1 MTEPANPEKLQNQRT
16 RMIGN
21 YVIGKTLGF
30 GTFGKVK
37 MAIHEQSGEKVAIK
51 ILEKDRIVETA
62 DVERVQ
68 REIHILKLV
77 RHPHIIQLYEI
88 IETPK
93 HIFLVMEMVNGGE
106 LFDYI
111 VKNTKLE
118 EVEACKL
125 FQELIAG
132 IEYLH
137 KIRVVHRDL
146 KPENLLL
153 DKSKNLKIVDFGLS
167 NTYKNEELLKTA
179 CGSPCYAAPEM
190 IAGQKYQGLRVDL
203 WSSGVILFACL
214 CGYLPFEDQNTSALY
229 KKILSGT
236 YQMPSHLSKDAQ
248 SMITG
253 ILTVDP
259 EKRFTID
266 NIHNHSW
273 FNIYRRSYEIP
284 PGIVVGYNRI
294 PIDQDILK
302 QLKSFGIDI
311 DHAQKCLDAN
321 KHNDITTF
329 YHLLLKRHLANGGR
343 STADLNSESFD
354 IKLLEPKQRP
364 NKAPINSLVN
374 NEIIKQQMREEI
386 IKQRSYSTD
395 KDRGR
400 IIKTT
405 EQNNKIIA
413 DNDQSV
419 NRVGRNGQASSVQA
433 RQKDE
438 NYFDQSPNIKKNN
451 RIPTTNILNNIYGTR
466 NKNSNITSTEYR
478 NKDEGKKGSSR
489 NKKELDMTNPHRNT
503 NKEFQQINRILQ
515 SGGRSQNHK
524 KERVYVTNQNNQSF
538 DAPQNLNLS
547 AKQKI
552 NHIQKF
558 GYYE

>member
-1 MTEPANPEKLQNQRT
+1 MAEQQQMKKKKI
-16 RMIGN
+16 IGS
-21 YVIGKTLGF
+21 YIIGKTLGF

-37 MAIHEQSGEKVAIK
+37 MGIHEQSQEKVAIK
-51 ILEKDRIVETA
+51 ILEKDRIIETA

-93 HIFLVMEMVNGGE
+93 HIFLVMEMISGGE

-137 KIRVVHRDL
+137 KLRVVHRDL

-153 DKSKNLKIVDFGLS
+153 DNNKNLKIVDFGLS
-167 NTYKNEELLKTA
+167 NTYKSEELLKTA

-190 IAGQKYQGLRVDL
+190 IEGQKYQGVKVDL

-229 KKILSGT
+229 KKILSGS
-236 YQMPSHLSKDAQ
+236 YQLPSHISKEAQ
-248 SMITG
+248 SMIQG
-253 ILTVDP
+253 ILTIKPD
-259 EKRFTID
+259 KRFTIND
-266 NIHNHSW
+266 IRNHPW
-273 FNIYRRSYEIP
+273 FKIYTRNYEIP

-294 PIDQDILK
+294 PIDQEILK
-302 QLKSFGIDI
+302 QLKSYGIDI

-321 KHNDITTF
+321 KHNEITTF
-329 YHLLLKRHLANGGR
+329 YHLLLKRHLTNGGR

-354 IKLLEPKQRP
+354 ITLLKPKPTPQ
-364 NKAPINSLVN
+364 KAPISSLIN
-374 NEIIKQQMREEI
+374 NEVIRQQIRDDI

-400 IIKTT
+400 INKTT
-405 EQNNKIIA
+405 NQNKILA
-413 DNDQSV
+413 DNDTSV
-419 NRVGRNGQASSVQA
+419 NRIGNTNGQAYSVQP
-433 RQKDE
+433 RQKDDNFFE
-438 NYFDQSPNIKKNN
+438 QSPIIRNQKLPYSNMLCQKYGVKIKNNNGTSIDYQNKEEIKKA
-451 RIPTTNILNNIYGTR
+451 
-466 NKNSNITSTEYR
+466 
-478 NKDEGKKGSSR
+478 SSR
-489 NKKELDMTNPHRNT
+489 NKRELDIVNPYRNS
-503 NKEFQQINRILQ
+503 NRDQQFNRMLQ
-515 SGGRSQNHK
+515 SGGRSQNQK
-524 KERVYVTNQNNQSF
+524 KDRNYITNQNNQSF
-538 DAPQNLNLS
+538 DVPLNLNPS
-547 AKQKI
+547 TKQKSV
-552 NHIQKF
+552 NQQRSGPFYH
-558 GYYE
+558 E

>member
-21 YVIGKTLGF
+21 YLIGKTLGF

-37 MAIHEQSGEKVAIK
+37 MVTHEQSGEKVAIK

-93 HIFLVMEMVNGGE
+93 HIFLVMEMVSGGE

-153 DKSKNLKIVDFGLS
+153 DKNKNLKIVDFGLS

-190 IAGQKYQGLRVDL
+190 IAGQKYQGLKVDL

-236 YQMPSHLSKDAQ
+236 YQMPSHLSRDAQ
-248 SMITG
+248 SMISG

-259 EKRFTID
+259 EKRFTIED
-266 NIHNHSW
+266 IRNHPW
-273 FNIYRRSYEIP
+273 FKLYRRSYEIP
-284 PGIVVGYNRI
+284 PGIVVGYNQI

-311 DHAQKCLDAN
+311 DYAQRCLDAN
-321 KHNDITTF
+321 KHNDVTTF
-329 YHLLLKRHLANGGR
+329 YHLLLKRHLVNGGR

-354 IKLLEPKQRP
+354 IKLLEPKQRL
-364 NKAPINSLVN
+364 NKAPINSLLN
-374 NEIIKQQMREEI
+374 NEILKQQMREEI
-386 IKQRSYSTD
+386 INQRSYSTD
-395 KDRGR
+395 NNRGR
-400 IIKTT
+400 IIKTN
-405 EQNNKIIA
+405 EQNHKILA

-419 NRVGRNGQASSVQA
+419 NRIGKNGQATSVQA

-438 NYFDQSPNIKKNN
+438 NYFDQSPPIIKKSNKL
-451 RIPTTNILNNIYGTR
+451 PHSNIQYNIYGSK
-466 NKNSNITSTEYR
+466 NKNSNIVSTDHR
-478 NKDEGKKGSSR
+478 NRDEGKKGSSR
-489 NKKELDMTNPHRNT
+489 NKKDLDLTNPYRSYNR
-503 NKEFQQINRILQ
+503 EVQQINKIVQ
-515 SGGRSQNHK
+515 SGSRSQNHK
-524 KERVYVTNQNNQSF
+524 KDRAYVTNQNNQSF
-538 DAPQNLNLS
+538 DALQNSNQI
-547 AKQKI
+547 AKQKVY
-552 NHIQKF
+552 HIGF
-558 GYYE
+558 YE

>member
-1 MTEPANPEKLQNQRT
+1 MTESQQQNNPGSRT

-37 MAIHEQSGEKVAIK
+37 MGIHEKSQEKVAIK

-93 HIFLVMEMVNGGE
+93 HIFLVMEMISGGE

-111 VKNTKLE
+111 VQKTKLE

-137 KIRVVHRDL
+137 KLRVVHRDL

-153 DKSKNLKIVDFGLS
+153 DNHKNLKIVDFGLS
-167 NTYKNEELLKTA
+167 NTYKSEELLKTA

-190 IAGQKYQGLRVDL
+190 IEGQKYQGVKVDL

-229 KKILSGT
+229 KKILSGS
-236 YQMPSHLSKDAQ
+236 YQLPSHLSKDAQ
-248 SMITG
+248 SMIQG
-253 ILTVDP
+253 ILTVKPD
-259 EKRFTID
+259 KRFTIND
-266 NIHNHSW
+266 IRNHPW
-273 FNIYRRSYEIP
+273 FKIYKRNYEIP
-284 PGIVVGYNRI
+284 PGIVVGYNKI
-294 PIDQDILK
+294 PIDSEILK
-302 QLKSFGIDI
+302 QLKQYGIDI

-321 KHNDITTF
+321 KHNDVTTL
-329 YHLLLKRHLANGGR
+329 YHLLLKRHLTNGGR

-354 IKLLEPKQRP
+354 ITLLEPKQRP
-364 NKAPINSLVN
+364 QKAPISSLVN
-374 NEIIKQQMREEI
+374 NEVIKQQIKDEI
-386 IKQRSYSTD
+386 VKLRSQSTD

-400 IIKTT
+400 IIRITN
-405 EQNNKIIA
+405 QNKILA
-413 DNDQSV
+413 DNDLSV
-419 NRVGRNGQASSVQA
+419 NRIGNNGYAQSVQA
-433 RQKDE
+433 RKKDE
-438 NYFDQSPNIKKNN
+438 NYFEQSPVIKNN
-451 RIPTTNILNNIYGTR
+451 NVPYSNMLCQKYGIKFKNNNVTSIDYH
-466 NKNSNITSTEYR
+466 NKEDFRKI
-478 NKDEGKKGSSR
+478 SSR
-489 NKKELDMTNPHRNT
+489 NKREIDIMNPYRNS
-503 NKEFQQINRILQ
+503 NREQQQLNRMLQ
-515 SGGRSQNHK
+515 SGGRSQNNK
-524 KERVYVTNQNNQSF
+524 KDRVYITSHNNQSF
-538 DAPQNLNLS
+538 DLPLNS
-547 AKQKI
+547 NHSNKQKAI
-552 NHIQKF
+552 NQQRSGHFQHD
-558 GYYE
+558 

>member
-1 MTEPANPEKLQNQRT
+1 MTEQQQLNNHGNRT

-37 MAIHEQSGEKVAIK
+37 MGIHEQSQEKVAIK

-93 HIFLVMEMVNGGE
+93 HIFLVMEMISGGE

-111 VKNTKLE
+111 VQNTKLE

-137 KIRVVHRDL
+137 KLRVVHRDL

-153 DKSKNLKIVDFGLS
+153 DHHKNLKIVDYGLS
-167 NTYKNEELLKTA
+167 NTYKSEELLKTA

-190 IAGQKYQGLRVDL
+190 IEGQKYQGVKVDL

-229 KKILSGT
+229 KKILSGS
-236 YQMPSHLSKDAQ
+236 YQLPSHLSKEAQ
-248 SMITG
+248 SMIQG
-253 ILTVDP
+253 ILTVKPD
-259 EKRFTID
+259 KRFTIND
-266 NIHNHSW
+266 IRNHPW
-273 FNIYRRSYEIP
+273 FKIYRRTYEIP

-294 PIDQDILK
+294 PIDQEILK
-302 QLKSFGIDI
+302 QLKQYGIDI

-321 KHNDITTF
+321 KHNEITTF
-329 YHLLLKRHLANGGR
+329 YHLLLKRHLTNGGR

-354 IKLLEPKQRP
+354 ITLLEPKQRP
-364 NKAPINSLVN
+364 QKAPISSLVN
-374 NEIIKQQMREEI
+374 NEVIKQQMKDEI

-405 EQNNKIIA
+405 NQNKILA
-413 DNDQSV
+413 DNDLSV
-419 NRVGRNGQASSVQA
+419 NRIGNNGQAQSVQA

-438 NYFDQSPNIKKNN
+438 NYFEQSPVIKNN
-451 RIPTTNILNNIYGTR
+451 KVPYSNMLCQKYGIKFKNN
-466 NKNSNITSTEYR
+466 NVTSIDYH
-478 NKDEGKKGSSR
+478 NKDDIKKGSSR
-489 NKKELDMTNPHRNT
+489 NKREIDIMNPYRNSSR
-503 NKEFQQINRILQ
+503 EQQQLNRMLQ
-515 SGGRSQNHK
+515 SGGRSQNSK
-524 KERVYVTNQNNQSF
+524 KERAYITSHNNQSF
-538 DAPQNLNLS
+538 DVPLNS
-547 AKQKI
+547 NQSNKQKAI
-552 NHIQKF
+552 NQQRSGHF
-558 GYYE
+558 HHD